1 MFSRIWGY
9 PNIRILY
16 AFFPIS
22 KHSINGLQII
32 SFIFIRWMRLW
43 GGLYHELIK
52 LLETRYFHLK
62 DLFLDFVDFAT
73 ALNCILLRLEIPYQ
87 PQSLKQIFR
96 NGCFLR
102 DPGKRL
108 FDPSWLLIEM
118 CLLGKAGDFLMNY
131 KKFRL
136 FSLSFPFPWCNTKR
150 RMGLWAANWFL

>member
-1 MFSRIWGY
+1 MRIY
-9 PNIRILY
+9 FPNPHSEFGLEITAYLVSSNMGISKYLHTLCV
-16 AFFPIS
+16 FFLPIS
-22 KHSINGLQII
+22 KHSINELQII
-32 SFIFIRWMRLW
+32 NSIFIRWMRLW

-102 DPGKRL
+102 DPGKS
-108 FDPSWLLIEM
+108 FLIHH
-118 CLLGKAGDFLMNY
+118 DF
-131 KKFRL
+131 
-136 FSLSFPFPWCNTKR
+136 W
-150 RMGLWAANWFL
+150 

>member
-1 MFSRIWGY
+1 
-9 PNIRILY
+9 
-16 AFFPIS
+16 
-22 KHSINGLQII
+22 
-32 SFIFIRWMRLW
+32 MRLW

-102 DPGKRL
+102 DPGKG
-108 FDPSWLLIEM
+108 FLIHH
-118 CLLGKAGDFLMNY
+118 DF
-131 KKFRL
+131 
-136 FSLSFPFPWCNTKR
+136 
-150 RMGLWAANWFL
+150 